1 MDSIKKFVSMSRKM
15 STEKMST
22 ESRLKSDNDVE
33 SAKRTT
39 NTVRQ
44 MSRPHDLLL
53 QRLTSV
59 EERNY
64 CRKMQQLFQLV
75 GS

>member
-1 MDSIKKFVSMSRKM
+1 MDSIKKLVSISRQL
-15 STEKMST
+15 ST
-22 ESRLKSDNDVE
+22 ESRLKSDNNDVE
-33 SAKRTT
+33 SAKLTT
-39 NTVRQ
+39 DRQ

-59 EERNY
+59 EERNH

-75 GS
+75 SS